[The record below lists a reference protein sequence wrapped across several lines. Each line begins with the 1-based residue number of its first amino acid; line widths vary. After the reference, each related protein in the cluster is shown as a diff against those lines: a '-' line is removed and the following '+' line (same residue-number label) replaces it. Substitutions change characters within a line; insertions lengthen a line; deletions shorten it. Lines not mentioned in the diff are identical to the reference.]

1 MAFGKGSFREILAVA
16 MVLTKQGE
24 SQVRDSELYLEV
36 PFYRQRFDFTCGA
49 ASLMMAMKY
58 FYPGLKLTKSL
69 EIDIWRETNLVEDRS
84 TCGRGLAYSAAKRGF
99 GARIV
104 ASVDD
109 IPFKEKILKISPG
122 ADPRVLDFFFRDM
135 QKRALALDVKEE
147 RGKVTIE
154 EIFSALERGEVP
166 IVLINAMFLHRED
179 VPHWVVVRGYNR
191 REVFIHDPLWKAHR
205 RGGVAVQK
213 FKKMIGYGAGQVMI
227 ALSARFGKR

>member
-1 MAFGKGSFREILAVA
+1 LNASVRYKVQNDLHRMARSSRAKI
-16 MVLTKQGE
+16 M
-24 SQVRDSELYLEV
+24 LEV

-58 FYPGLKLTKSL
+58 FDPGLKLTKSL
-69 EIDIWRETNLVEDRS
+69 EIDIWRETNLVEDWS

-109 IPFKEKILKISPG
+109 IPFKEKILRISPS
-122 ADPRVLDFFFRDM
+122 ADPKVLEFFFRDM
-135 QKRALALDVKEE
+135 QRRALALDVKEE
-147 RGKVTIE
+147 RRTVTID
-154 EIFSALERGEVP
+154 EISSALKRGEVP
-166 IVLINAMFLHRED
+166 IVLINAMLLHRED
-179 VPHWVVVRGYNR
+179 VPHWVIVRGYNR
-191 REVFIHDPLWKAHR
+191 REVFIHDPLWKARR
-205 RGGVAVQK
+205 RGGVAVQR

>member
-1 MAFGKGSFREILAVA
+1 
-16 MVLTKQGE
+16 
-24 SQVRDSELYLEV
+24 VRDSELYLEV

-49 ASLMMAMKY
+49 ASLMMAMKH
-58 FYPGLKLTKSL
+58 FDPSLKLTKSL

-104 ASVDD
+104 ASVDH
-109 IPFKEKILKISPG
+109 IPFKEKLLKISPG
-122 ADPRVLDFFFRDM
+122 ADPRVLEFFFRDM
-135 QKRALALDVKEE
+135 QKRALALNVKEE

-179 VPHWVVVRGYNR
+179 IPHWVVVRGYNR
-191 REVFIHDPLWKAHR
+191 RGSFIHDPLWKSPR

-227 ALSARFGKR
+227 ALSGRLGKR